1 MQPQNENP
9 YGFIF
14 DQGKQKQ
21 PRSLRPRSN
30 TSKIL
35 MSIGF
40 IAGVIIIVIIGLNV
54 VLSIGK
60 ANNEDLI
67 NVRANQV
74 EILRVIELGQKNV
87 SDIDLRNRIASMQAT
102 ISSDANSLS
111 DLLKKRKVK
120 IESLQ
125 LNALK
130 DEDTDEALD
139 TALQNGSG
147 HDEILLKKIEELSN
161 SYYTS
166 LKTAKTDVESKSESD
181 ILDKAI
187 TNIELSAGN

>member
-21 PRSLRPRSN
+21 PRSLQPRSN

-40 IAGVIIIVIIGLNV
+40 IAGVIIIVVIGLNV

-102 ISSDANSLS
+102 ISSDAKSLS

-120 IESLQ
+120 IESLK

-130 DEDTDEALD
+130 DEDTDEALE
-139 TALQNGSG
+139 TALQNGNG

>member
-21 PRSLRPRSN
+21 PRSLQPRSN

-35 MSIGF
+35 MGIGF
-40 IAGVIIIVIIGLNV
+40 IAGVIIIVVIGLNV

-102 ISSDANSLS
+102 ISSDAKSLS

>member
-120 IESLQ
+120 IESLK

-139 TALQNGSG
+139 TALQNGS
-147 HDEILLKKIEELSN
+147 
-161 SYYTS
+161 
-166 LKTAKTDVESKSESD
+166 
-181 ILDKAI
+181 
-187 TNIELSAGN
+187 

>member
-1 MQPQNENP
+1 
-9 YGFIF
+9 
-14 DQGKQKQ
+14 
-21 PRSLRPRSN
+21 
-30 TSKIL
+30 
-35 MSIGF
+35 
-40 IAGVIIIVIIGLNV
+40 
-54 VLSIGK
+54 
-60 ANNEDLI
+60 
-67 NVRANQV
+67 
-74 EILRVIELGQKNV
+74 
-87 SDIDLRNRIASMQAT
+87 MQAT

>member
-21 PRSLRPRSN
+21 PRSLQPRSN

-130 DEDTDEALD
+130 DEDTDEALE
-139 TALQNGSG
+139 TALQNGNG

>member
-21 PRSLRPRSN
+21 PRSLQPRSN

-40 IAGVIIIVIIGLNV
+40 IAGVIIIVVIGLNV

-102 ISSDANSLS
+102 ISSDAKSLS

>member
-21 PRSLRPRSN
+21 PRSLQPRSN

>member
-21 PRSLRPRSN
+21 PRSLQPRSN

-35 MSIGF
+35 MGIGF
-40 IAGVIIIVIIGLNV
+40 IAGVIIIVVIGLNV

-102 ISSDANSLS
+102 ISSDAKSLS

-120 IESLQ
+120 IESLK

-130 DEDTDEALD
+130 DEDTDEALE
-139 TALQNGSG
+139 TALQNGNG